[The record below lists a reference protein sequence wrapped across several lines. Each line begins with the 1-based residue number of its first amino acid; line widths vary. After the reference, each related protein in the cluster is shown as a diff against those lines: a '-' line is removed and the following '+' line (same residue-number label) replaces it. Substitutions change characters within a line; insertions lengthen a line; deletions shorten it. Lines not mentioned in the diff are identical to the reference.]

1 MTHVHDGPTD
11 VAIADE
17 VIRLGQLL
25 KLAGLAEDG
34 GHAKALLENG
44 EVSVDG
50 TREHRR
56 GRKVHPG
63 AVVTVGGRG
72 IRVVRG

>member
-1 MTHVHDGPTD
+1 MRVVDDVEITD
-11 VAIADE
+11 EA
-17 VIRLGQLL
+17 IRLGQLL

-34 GHAKALLENG
+34 GHAKALLEDG

-50 TREHRR
+50 TPEHRR

-63 AVVTVGGRG
+63 AVVTVGGRAV
-72 IRVVRG
+72 RVVRV